1 VFFYQGFLSQWY
13 PSVFRE
19 GELKFENC
27 EQYMMYH
34 KAQLFGDE
42 KRAKL
47 IMKNG
52 EPKRV
57 KRLGRQVEG
66 FDEKIWTE
74 HREVIVYRG
83 NLLKFSQVPELKAL
97 LLVYENP
104 IFVEASPTDRIW
116 GIGFSTAKAM
126 DNIKFWGQNLLGKA
140 ITKVYYELK
149 K

>member
-1 VFFYQGFLSQWY
+1 
-13 PSVFRE
+13 
-19 GELKFENC
+19 
-27 EQYMMYH
+27 MMYH